1 VPLLKINRL
10 YLFHLKLP
18 FPTQPKVKY
27 HYFVLRNLL
36 TQYAIRNT
44 QYAIRN
50 TQYEPMPTI
59 PANVFQNILRL
70 EAHKGFNDTAVAG
83 GLEAFARRW
92 AEQVAHSDRSAKAIA
107 QGVVAALNSY
117 SFAGIDERRE
127 AVRRASDLLASYE
140 QGGRGAPSN
149 GSGNGKG
156 NGFVPSQIEGF
167 SGYEDVDTRAKAPVS
182 SFRSNVSPAPQ
193 TLPDP
198 PASVRAARRSATL
211 DSPVTV
217 LRGVQEA
224 TARLL
229 KRLGVYTV
237 RDALLF
243 FPFRYD
249 DFSALKPIA
258 DLEPG
263 TNQTVVG
270 TIWDVEAR
278 RTRNNRPLITA
289 TLADDSGTITVSWF
303 NQEYLLKSLHPGE
316 PIVIS
321 GKPIEMYGR
330 LQFTS
335 PEWEPYDSELL
346 HTGRIVP
353 VYRST
358 EGLYRR
364 TLRRIMH
371 DAVERFAD
379 QLPEYLPAQIQQDAH
394 VIDLVEAVRQIHFPD
409 SKQDAAQ
416 ATKRLAFDEFLLIQ
430 LGMLQ
435 RKQAWQQ
442 TQQGLAMPAGSDL
455 LESFFKSLP
464 FGLTGAQKRVIDE
477 ILGDMTSSVPMTRLL
492 QGDVGSGK
500 TVVAATALVVAV
512 HNGAQGVIMAPT
524 EILAEQ
530 HYKSLSSILDF
541 GFWTL
546 DPDNPKSKIQNPKLE
561 VRLLKGSTPKKE
573 KTKIY
578 AEIASGEVDVVVG
591 THAVI
596 QEGVEFKRLGLVVVD
611 EQHRFGVVQRDAL
624 RQKGLD
630 AGLMPHTLVM
640 TATPIPRSLALTI
653 YGDLEVSII
662 DEMPPGRRL
671 IKTRW
676 VDGLRRQQ
684 AYDFIQKKVEEGRQA
699 FVICPLVEES
709 DKIEAKAAV
718 AEYER
723 LQAEVFPDLK
733 MALLHGR
740 MKPKEK
746 EEVMASFHRREAD
759 ILVSTS
765 VVEVGIDVPNA
776 TVMLVEGADRF
787 GLSQLHQFRGRVGRG
802 EHQSYCVLLADNA
815 QGVAFD
821 RMQIIQDTHDGF
833 QLAEEDL
840 KIRGP
845 GEFFG
850 TRQSG
855 MPDLRMAK
863 LSDMATLTLA
873 REQAKALFARDP
885 LLSQPEHEALKG
897 VLEAF
902 WSRAETGG
910 DQ

>member
-1 VPLLKINRL
+1 MPI
-10 YLFHLKLP
+10 
-18 FPTQPKVKY
+18 PT
-27 HYFVLRNLL
+27 
-36 TQYAIRNT
+36 
-44 QYAIRN
+44 
-50 TQYEPMPTI
+50 
-59 PANVFQNILRL
+59 NVFRNILRL
-70 EAHKGFNDTAVAG
+70 EEHKGFTDSAVQG
-83 GLEAFARRW
+83 GLAAFARRW
-92 AEQVAHSDRSAKAIA
+92 ADQLTEKERDAGPLAHAVSAILEDYAKVDFQARSAAI
-107 QGVVAALNSY
+107 
-117 SFAGIDERRE
+117 
-127 AVRRASDLLASYE
+127 VRVTDLLAQFE
-140 QGGRGAPSN
+140 KGEREAPPDLAPARAHKKAAPVSN
-149 GSGNGKG
+149 GL
-156 NGFVPSQIEGF
+156 VPAAVSDF
-167 SGYEDVDTRAKAPVS
+167 SGYEDDDPRAKASIS
-182 SFRSNVSPAPQ
+182 SMRSGIAPATAPPPPAP
-193 TLPDP
+193 
-198 PASVRAARRSATL
+198 ASTRLARRNAGL

-217 LRGVQEA
+217 LRGVQGA

-229 KRLGVYTV
+229 ARLGVYTV

-249 DFSALKPIA
+249 DFSAMKPIA
-258 DLEPG
+258 ELEPEV
-263 TNQTVVG
+263 NQTVVA
-270 TIWDVEAR
+270 TIWEVEAR
-278 RTRNNRPLITA
+278 KTRTGRPLVTA
-289 TLADDSGTITVSWF
+289 VLADDTGTISVSWF
-303 NQEYLLKSLHPGE
+303 NQEYLLKSLHQGD

-321 GKPIEMYGR
+321 GKPAPFNGR
-330 LQFTS
+330 LTFNS

-379 QLPEYLPAQIQQDAH
+379 LLEEYLPEQMMREAQL
-394 VIDLVEAVRQIHFPD
+394 VDLVTAIQQIHFPD
-409 SKQDAAQ
+409 SQLDAAR
-416 ATKRLAFDEFLLIQ
+416 ARKRLAFDEFLMIQ

-435 RKQAWQQ
+435 RKRAWQES
-442 TQQGLAMPAGSDL
+442 QQGMAMPGGDKLRREVA
-455 LESFFKSLP
+455 ERLP
-464 FGLTGAQKRVIDE
+464 FALTAAQQRVLDE
-477 ILGDMTSSVPMTRLL
+477 ILRDISSSVPMTRLL

-500 TVVAATALVVAV
+500 TVIAATALYVAV
-512 HNGAQGVIMAPT
+512 RNGAQGVLMAPT

-530 HYKSLSSILDF
+530 HYKSLLHMFEPLGASAPS
-541 GFWTL
+541 
-546 DPDNPKSKIQNPKLE
+546 

-573 KTKIY
+573 KVEVY
-578 AEIASGEVDVVVG
+578 AQAASGELDIVVG

-596 QEGVEFKRLGLVVVD
+596 QEGVAFSKLAMVVVD

-624 RQKGLD
+624 RQKGIE

-653 YGDLEVSII
+653 YGDLEVSVI
-662 DEMPPGRRL
+662 DEMPPGRRQ

-684 AYDFIQKKVEEGRQA
+684 AYDFIEKKVAEGRQA

-709 DKIEAKAAV
+709 EKIEAKAAT

-723 LQAEVFPDLK
+723 LQSEVFTDRKL
-733 MALLHGR
+733 ALLHGR

-746 EEVMASFHRREAD
+746 DEVMARFRAAEAD

-802 EHQSYCVLLADNA
+802 EHQSYCILVADNA

-833 QLAEEDL
+833 RLAEADL
-840 KIRGP
+840 EIRGP
-845 GEFFG
+845 GEFLG

-863 LSDMATLTLA
+863 LSDMATLSLA
-873 REQAKALFARDP
+873 REQARSLFDRDP
-885 LLSQPEHEALKG
+885 ELAQPEHSALKL
-897 VLEAF
+897 VLAAF
-902 WSRAETGG
+902 WSRAET
-910 DQ
+910 DANQ

>member
-1 VPLLKINRL
+1 MPIPTNVLK
-10 YLFHLKLP
+10 
-18 FPTQPKVKY
+18 
-27 HYFVLRNLL
+27 
-36 TQYAIRNT
+36 
-44 QYAIRN
+44 
-50 TQYEPMPTI
+50 
-59 PANVFQNILRL
+59 NILRL
-70 EAHKGFNDTAVAG
+70 EEHKGFIDSAVSG
-83 GLEAFARRW
+83 GIEAFASRW
-92 AEQVAHSDRSAKAIA
+92 AEQIAHSERAAGPIAEAISGAFGGYSAADAEARRKAVQQATEILSMFER
-107 QGVVAALNSY
+107 GVRELPGAPVGNGRAHAPGTLEG
-117 SFAGIDERRE
+117 FAGYD
-127 AVRRASDLLASYE
+127 DDD
-140 QGGRGAPSN
+140 P
-149 GSGNGKG
+149 
-156 NGFVPSQIEGF
+156 
-167 SGYEDVDTRAKAPVS
+167 RAKAPVS
-182 SFRSNVSPAPQ
+182 SFRSGIAP
-193 TLPDP
+193 TPVGTEP
-198 PASVRAARRSATL
+198 PTAAANTRAARRNANL

-217 LRGVQEA
+217 LKGVQDA

-229 KRLGVYTV
+229 KRLGVYSV

-249 DFSALKPIA
+249 DFSEMKSISELVPNV
-258 DLEPG
+258 
-263 TNQTVVG
+263 NQTIVG
-270 TIWDVEAR
+270 TIWDVEVR
-278 RTRNNRPLITA
+278 QTRSGRPLVSA
-289 TLADDSGTITVSWF
+289 TVADDSGVTNVTWF
-303 NQEYLLKSLHPGE
+303 NQEYLARQLRQGE
-316 PIVIS
+316 PVVIS
-321 GKPIEMYGR
+321 GKPTEFNGR
-330 LQFTS
+330 LSFNS

-371 DAVERFAD
+371 DAVERFAGEM
-379 QLPEYLPAQIQQDAH
+379 QEYLPESMKRDAQL
-394 VIDLVEAVRQIHFPD
+394 VDLESAVRQIHFPA
-409 SKQDAAQ
+409 SKEDAAR
-416 ATKRLAFDEFLLIQ
+416 ATKRLAFDEFLMIQ

-435 RKQAWQQ
+435 RKRAWQESEQ
-442 TQQGLAMPAGSDL
+442 AIAMPAEPEL
-455 LESFFKSLP
+455 LSNFFASLA
-464 FGLTGAQKRVIDE
+464 FELTGAQQRVTNE
-477 ILGDMTSSVPMTRLL
+477 ILQEMAGSVPMTRLL

-500 TVVAATALVVAV
+500 TVVAATALLVAV
-512 HNGAQGVIMAPT
+512 SNGAQGVLMAPT

-530 HYKSLSSILDF
+530 HYKSI
-541 GFWTL
+541 
-546 DPDNPKSKIQNPKLE
+546 SKMLGISRE
-561 VRLLKGSTPKKE
+561 GMREIRVELLKGSTPRKE
-573 KTKIY
+573 KTRLIQE
-578 AEIASGEVDVVVG
+578 AAAGEIDVIVG

-596 QEGVEFKRLGLVVVD
+596 QEGVAFKRLALMVVD

-653 YGDLEVSII
+653 YGDLEVSVI

-676 VDGLRRQQ
+676 VDGIRRQQ
-684 AYDFIQKKVEEGRQA
+684 AYDFIEKKVAEGRQA

-723 LQAEVFPDLK
+723 LRADIFPERKL
-733 MALLHGR
+733 ALLHGR

-746 EEVMASFHRREAD
+746 DEVMAQFHGKEAD

-802 EHQSYCVLLADNA
+802 EHQSYCILLADNA

-821 RMQIIQDTHDGF
+821 RMQIIQETHDGF

-863 LSDMATLTLA
+863 LSDMATLSLA
-873 REQAKALFARDP
+873 REQAKALFSRDP
-885 LLSQPEHEALKG
+885 QLSQPEHAPLKS

-902 WSRAETGG
+902 WSRAETDGN
-910 DQ
+910 Q

>member
-1 VPLLKINRL
+1 MPI
-10 YLFHLKLP
+10 
-18 FPTQPKVKY
+18 PT
-27 HYFVLRNLL
+27 
-36 TQYAIRNT
+36 A
-44 QYAIRN
+44 
-50 TQYEPMPTI
+50 
-59 PANVFQNILRL
+59 VFKNILRL
-70 EAHKGFNDTAVAG
+70 EEHKGFADAAVQG
-83 GLEAFARRW
+83 GLEVFARRW
-92 AEQVAHSDRSAKAIA
+92 AEQLGDHEREARPMAQAI
-107 QGVVAALNSY
+107 VAALGGYASSDAQTRGDAVHIANELLSL
-117 SFAGIDERRE
+117 FERG
-127 AVRRASDLLASYE
+127 VRDVPQQMA
-140 QGGRGAPSN
+140 GRGAGNGNNGNN
-149 GSGNGKG
+149 GSSKENGNGYLPSSID
-156 NGFVPSQIEGF
+156 GFTGF
-167 SGYEDVDTRAKAPVS
+167 DDVDPRAKAPVS
-182 SFRSNVSPAPQ
+182 SFRSGIAPAPLE
-193 TLPDP
+193 TR
-198 PASVRAARRSATL
+198 PAPVGRAALRNADL

-217 LRGVQEA
+217 LKGVQEA

-258 DLEPG
+258 ELEPEV
-263 TNQTVVG
+263 NQTIVA
-270 TIWDVEAR
+270 TIWEVEAR
-278 RTRNNRPLITA
+278 RTRTGRPLITA
-289 TLADDSGTITVSWF
+289 VLADDSGTIQVSWF
-303 NQEYLLKSLHPGE
+303 NQEYLLKSLHQGD

-321 GKPIEMYGR
+321 GKPSAFNNR
-330 LQFTS
+330 LQFNS

-364 TLRRIMH
+364 TQRRIMH
-371 DAVERFAD
+371 DAVERFAHMLED
-379 QLPEYLPAQIQQDAH
+379 YLPEQMKRDAQL
-394 VIDLVEAVRQIHFPD
+394 VDLETAVRQIHFPD
-409 SKQDAAQ
+409 SKMDAAR
-416 ATKRLAFDEFLLIQ
+416 ATKRLAFDEFLMIQ

-435 RKQAWQQ
+435 RKRAWQDSQ
-442 TQQGLAMPAGSDL
+442 KGMAMPARPEI
-455 LESFFKSLP
+455 LESFYSSLP
-464 FGLTGAQKRVIDE
+464 FELTGAQQRVAGE
-477 ILGDMTSSVPMTRLL
+477 ILRDISSPVPMTRLL

-500 TVVAATALVVAV
+500 TVVAASALLVAV
-512 HNGAQGVIMAPT
+512 ANGSQGVLMAPT

-530 HYKSLSSILDF
+530 HYKSLSRMFENLGEGSPSV
-541 GFWTL
+541 TL
-546 DPDNPKSKIQNPKLE
+546 LT
-561 VRLLKGSTPKKE
+561 GSTPAKDKK
-573 KTKIY
+573 KIY
-578 AEIASGEVDVVVG
+578 AQINAGEVDVVVG

-596 QEGVEFKRLGLVVVD
+596 QQGVDFKKLRLIVVD
-611 EQHRFGVVQRDAL
+611 EQHRFGVIQRDAL

-653 YGDLEVSII
+653 YGDLEVSVI

-676 VDGLRRQQ
+676 VDGIRRQQ
-684 AYDFIQKKVEEGRQA
+684 AYDFIEKKVAEGRQA

-709 DKIEAKAAV
+709 DKIEAKAAT

-723 LQAEVFPDLK
+723 LQAEVFTERKL
-733 MALLHGR
+733 ALLHGR

-746 EEVMASFHRREAD
+746 DEVMASFRRGEAD

-802 EHQSYCVLLADNA
+802 EHQSYCILLADDA
-815 QGVAFD
+815 QGIAFE
-821 RMQIIQDTHDGF
+821 RMQIIQETHDGF

-845 GEFFG
+845 GQFFG

-863 LSDMATLTLA
+863 LSDMATLSLA
-873 REQAKALFARDP
+873 REQAKAVFSRDP
-885 LLSQPEHEALKG
+885 TLDQPEHSALKRM
-897 VLEAF
+897 LELF
-902 WSRAETGG
+902 WSRAET
-910 DQ
+910 DANQ

>member
-1 VPLLKINRL
+1 
-10 YLFHLKLP
+10 
-18 FPTQPKVKY
+18 
-27 HYFVLRNLL
+27 
-36 TQYAIRNT
+36 
-44 QYAIRN
+44 
-50 TQYEPMPTI
+50 MTI
-59 PANVFQNILRL
+59 PTNVFRNILRL
-70 EAHKGFNDTAVAG
+70 EEHKGFADAAVTG

-92 AEQVAHSDRSAKAIA
+92 AEQMVEGDRQAGPMPAAIA
-107 QGVVAALNSY
+107 AML
-117 SFAGIDERRE
+117 AGYAEAGLPKREE
-127 AVRRASDLLASYE
+127 AVRQACELLRLFDEGVRTAPGA
-140 QGGRGAPSN
+140 QNGRGSN
-149 GSGNGKG
+149 GHS
-156 NGFVPSQIEGF
+156 SAAIEGF
-167 SGYEDVDTRAKAPVS
+167 TGFDDEDPRAKAPIS
-182 SFRSNVSPAPQ
+182 TSRSGIAPAP
-193 TLPDP
+193 LVEAPSP
-198 PASVRAARRSATL
+198 PPKSARAARRNATL
-211 DSPVTV
+211 ESPVTV
-217 LRGVQEA
+217 LRGVQDA

-249 DFSALKPIA
+249 DFSEMKPIGELQP
-258 DLEPG
+258 DV
-263 TNQTVVG
+263 NQTVVG
-270 TIWDVEAR
+270 TVWDVEVR
-278 RTRNNRPLITA
+278 QTRNGRPMVTA
-289 TLADDSGTITVSWF
+289 TVADDSGVISVTWF
-303 NQEYLLKSLHPGE
+303 NQEYIARQIHQGD
-316 PIVIS
+316 PIVVS
-321 GKPIEMYGR
+321 GKPVPFNGR
-330 LQFTS
+330 LQFSS

-379 QLPEYLPAQIQQDAH
+379 QLADYMPETVKRDAQLC
-394 VIDLVEAVRQIHFPD
+394 DLQTAIRQIHFPE
-409 SKQDAAQ
+409 SKPDAAH
-416 ATKRLAFDEFLLIQ
+416 ATKRLAFDEFLMIQ

-435 RKQAWQQ
+435 RKRAWQES
-442 TQQGLAMPAGSDL
+442 QQGLALHAAPETLDR
-455 LESFFKSLP
+455 FYQSLP
-464 FGLTGAQKRVIDE
+464 FELTNAQRRVIGE
-477 ILGDMTSSVPMTRLL
+477 ITSDISGTVPMTRLL

-500 TVVAATALVVAV
+500 TAVAAAALYLARQ
-512 HNGAQGVIMAPT
+512 NGAQGVLMAPT

-530 HYKSLSSILDF
+530 HYKSLSLMME
-541 GFWTL
+541 GL
-546 DPDNPKSKIQNPKLE
+546 PDAEGRAPT
-561 VRLLKGSTPKKE
+561 VRLLKGSTPRKE
-573 KTKIY
+573 KNKIY
-578 AEIASGEVDVVVG
+578 AEAASGEVDIVVG

-596 QEGVEFKRLGLVVVD
+596 QEGVQFNRLAMVIVD
-611 EQHRFGVVQRDAL
+611 EQHRFGVMQRDAL
-624 RQKGLD
+624 RQKGIE

-653 YGDLEVSII
+653 YGDLEVSVI

-676 VDGLRRQQ
+676 VDATRRQQ
-684 AYDFIQKKVEEGRQA
+684 AYSFIEKRVSEGRQA

-709 DKIEAKAAV
+709 DKIEAKAATV
-718 AEYER
+718 EYER
-723 LQAEVFPDLK
+723 LQTEIFPDRRL
-733 MALLHGR
+733 ALLHGR

-746 EEVMASFHRREAD
+746 EEVMSAFNRRDAD

-776 TVMLVEGADRF
+776 TVMLIEGADRF

-802 EHQSYCVLLADNA
+802 EHQSYCILLAEDA
-815 QGVAFD
+815 QGVAFE
-821 RMQIIQDTHDGF
+821 RMQIIQETHDGF
-833 QLAEEDL
+833 RLAEEDM

-845 GEFFG
+845 GQFFG

-885 LLSQPEHEALKG
+885 DLAMPEHAALRD

-902 WSRAETGG
+902 WSRAET
-910 DQ
+910 DANQ

>member
-1 VPLLKINRL
+1 MSPV
-10 YLFHLKLP
+10 
-18 FPTQPKVKY
+18 
-27 HYFVLRNLL
+27 
-36 TQYAIRNT
+36 
-44 QYAIRN
+44 
-50 TQYEPMPTI
+50 

-70 EAHKGFNDTAVAG
+70 EEHKGYTDAAVSG
-83 GLEAFARRW
+83 GLEAFARNW
-92 AEQVAHSDRSAKAIA
+92 ADHLMRTDRSAKGFASSVA
-107 QGVVAALNSY
+107 STFAGYKLAPQGEREAAVRKAVALLKDYEAGVVPT
-117 SFAGIDERRE
+117 
-127 AVRRASDLLASYE
+127 
-140 QGGRGAPSN
+140 QGNGPNGN
-149 GSGNGKG
+149 GSRS
-156 NGFVPSQIEGF
+156 PDGF
-167 SGYEDVDTRAKAPVS
+167 SGFEEDARVKPPVS
-182 SFRSNVSPAPQ
+182 SYRANVSPAPQ
-193 TLPDP
+193 VLPEP
-198 PASVRAARRSATL
+198 PANVRAARRNASL

-217 LRGVQEA
+217 LRGVQDA

-229 KRLGVYTV
+229 KRLGIYTV

-249 DFSALKPIA
+249 DFSALKPISA
-258 DLEPG
+258 LEEG
-263 TNQTVVG
+263 QNQTVVA
-270 TIWDVEAR
+270 TVWEVESR
-278 RTRNNRPLITA
+278 MTRNGRPLITA
-289 TLADDSGTITVSWF
+289 TLADDSGTISVSWF
-303 NQEYLLKSLHPGE
+303 NQEYLLRSLRRGE
-316 PIVIS
+316 PIVVS
-321 GKPIEMYGR
+321 GKPVEFNGR
-330 LQFTS
+330 LQFSS

-379 QLPEYLPAQIQQDAH
+379 ELPDYLPETIKRDAA
-394 VIDLVEAVRQIHFPD
+394 VIDLPTAVKQIHFPD
-409 SKQDAAQ
+409 TKIDAAR

-435 RKQAWQQ
+435 RRQAWQQ
-442 TQQGLAMPAGSDL
+442 SHLSLPMVAEAEKLQEFYS
-455 LESFFKSLP
+455 SLP
-464 FGLTGAQKRVIDE
+464 FALTVAQQRVIGE
-477 ILGDMTSSVPMTRLL
+477 ILSDISSNVPMTRLL

-500 TVVAATALVVAV
+500 TIVAATALLVAAN
-512 HNGAQGVIMAPT
+512 NGAQGVLMAPT

-530 HYKSLSSILDF
+530 HYKSLTKIF
-541 GFWTL
+541 GDQGSGTGEAEDL
-546 DPDNPKSKIQNPKLE
+546 SPQPPKRRSKKAEPPASDHRPPATDHQPRI
-561 VRLLKGSTPKKE
+561 RLLKGSTPKKE

-578 AEIASGEVDVVVG
+578 AEIAAGEVDIVVG

-596 QEGVEFKRLGLVVVD
+596 QEGVEFKRLALVVVD

-653 YGDLEVSII
+653 YGDLDVSVI

-676 VDGLRRQQ
+676 VDGIRRQQ
-684 AYDFIQKKVEEGRQA
+684 AYDFIEKKVAEGRQA

-709 DKIEAKAAV
+709 DKIEAKAAT

-723 LQAEVFPDLK
+723 LRADIFPDRRL
-733 MALLHGR
+733 ALLHGR
-740 MKPKEK
+740 MKPAEK
-746 EEVMASFHRREAD
+746 DSVMAEFRAGSAD
-759 ILVSTS
+759 VLVSTS

-776 TVMLVEGADRF
+776 TVMLVDGADRF

-802 EHQSYCVLLADNA
+802 EHQSYCILLADNP
-815 QGVAFD
+815 QGVAFE

-833 QLAEEDL
+833 RLAEADL
-840 KIRGP
+840 EIRGP

-863 LSDMATLTLA
+863 LSDMATLSLA

-885 LLSQPEHEALKG
+885 DLSQPEHQPLKG

-902 WSRAETGG
+902 WSRAETGA

>member
-1 VPLLKINRL
+1 MPI
-10 YLFHLKLP
+10 
-18 FPTQPKVKY
+18 PT
-27 HYFVLRNLL
+27 
-36 TQYAIRNT
+36 
-44 QYAIRN
+44 
-50 TQYEPMPTI
+50 
-59 PANVFQNILRL
+59 NVFRNILRL
-70 EAHKGFNDTAVAG
+70 EEHKGYTDAAVQG
-83 GLEAFARRW
+83 GLEAFANRW
-92 AEQVAHSDRSAKAIA
+92 ADQIGSQEREARAISSAIA
-107 QGVVAALNSY
+107 GAFNRYNYLDAT
-117 SFAGIDERRE
+117 A
-127 AVRRASDLLASYE
+127 RRAAVQTANELLQLFERGVRDLPPHLATAGGANGKKDGAIT
-140 QGGRGAPSN
+140 QGGIGNANGYLPSN
-149 GSGNGKG
+149 LDDFGGWDEAD
-156 NGFVPSQIEGF
+156 P
-167 SGYEDVDTRAKAPVS
+167 RAKAPVS
-182 SFRSNVSPAPQ
+182 RRMSGIAPAPADDIGPQ
-193 TLPDP
+193 AV
-198 PASVRAARRSATL
+198 ASSRVARRNANL

-217 LRGVQEA
+217 LRGVQDA

-249 DFSALKPIA
+249 DFSDMKSIA
-258 DLEPG
+258 ELEPEA
-263 TNQTVVG
+263 NQTIVA
-270 TIWDVEAR
+270 TIWEVEAR
-278 RTRNNRPLITA
+278 KTRTGRPLVTA
-289 TLADDSGTITVSWF
+289 VLADDTGTISVSWF
-303 NQEYLLKSLHPGE
+303 NQEYLLKSLHQGD

-321 GKPIEMYGR
+321 GKPIPFNGR
-330 LQFTS
+330 LTFNS
-335 PEWEPYDSELL
+335 PEWEPYDNELL

-371 DAVERFAD
+371 DAVDRFAD
-379 QLPEYLPAQIQQDAH
+379 QLQDYLPEAMKRDAGL
-394 VIDLVEAVRQIHFPD
+394 VDLQTAVRQIHFPD
-409 SKQDAAQ
+409 SRMDAAR
-416 ATKRLAFDEFLLIQ
+416 ATKRLAFDEFLMIQ

-435 RKQAWQQ
+435 RRREWQESQ
-442 TQQGLAMPAGSDL
+442 KGMAMPSDSAKL
-455 LESFFKSLP
+455 DDFLRSLP
-464 FGLTGAQKRVIDE
+464 FELTGAQRRVVSE
-477 ILGDMTSSVPMTRLL
+477 ILKDIASTVPMTRLL

-500 TVVAATALVVAV
+500 TVVAAAALLVAV
-512 HNGAQGVIMAPT
+512 QNGAQGAIMAPT

-530 HYKSLSSILDF
+530 HYKNITRMMESLGDEAP
-541 GFWTL
+541 T
-546 DPDNPKSKIQNPKLE
+546 
-561 VRLLKGSTPKKE
+561 VRLLKGSTPAKE
-573 KTKIY
+573 KRQIY
-578 AEIASGEVDVVVG
+578 AEIAEGRVDIVVG

-596 QEGVEFKRLGLVVVD
+596 QQGVSFRRLGLIVVD
-611 EQHRFGVVQRDAL
+611 EQHRFGVLQRDAL

-653 YGDLEVSII
+653 YGDLDVSVI

-684 AYDFIQKKVEEGRQA
+684 AYDFIEKRVAEGQQA

-709 DKIEAKAAV
+709 DKIEAKAAT
-718 AEYER
+718 AEHER
-723 LQAEVFPDLK
+723 LQAEVFPNRRL
-733 MALLHGR
+733 ALLHGR

-746 EEVMASFHRREAD
+746 DEVMQSFRAGEAD

-802 EHQSYCVLLADNA
+802 EHQSYCVLLAENA

-833 QLAEEDL
+833 KLAEADL
-840 KIRGP
+840 EIRGP

-863 LSDMATLTLA
+863 LSDMATLSLA

-885 LLSQPEHEALKG
+885 DLAMPEHAPLRE

-902 WSRAETGG
+902 WSRAET
-910 DQ
+910 DANQ

>member
-1 VPLLKINRL
+1 MPI
-10 YLFHLKLP
+10 
-18 FPTQPKVKY
+18 PT
-27 HYFVLRNLL
+27 
-36 TQYAIRNT
+36 T
-44 QYAIRN
+44 
-50 TQYEPMPTI
+50 
-59 PANVFQNILRL
+59 VFKNILRL
-70 EAHKGFNDTAVAG
+70 EEHKGFTDAAVQG

-92 AEQVAHSDRSAKAIA
+92 AEQIGGQEREARPIA
-107 QGVVAALNSY
+107 QAIIAALGGYATTDPSTR
-117 SFAGIDERRE
+117 SV
-127 AVRRASDLLASYE
+127 AVRQANELLSLFERGVRDLP
-140 QGGRGAPSN
+140 GAN
-149 GSGNGKG
+149 GKSANGNGYIA
-156 NGFVPSQIEGF
+156 SAIEGF
-167 SGYEDVDTRAKAPVS
+167 TGFDDTDPRAKAPVS
-182 SFRSNVSPAPQ
+182 SFRSGIAPAPLETPVVQ
-193 TLPDP
+193 
-198 PASVRAARRSATL
+198 VGRGARRNADL

-217 LRGVQEA
+217 LRGVQDA

-249 DFSALKPIA
+249 DFSDLKPIA
-258 DLEPG
+258 ELVPEV
-263 TNQTVVG
+263 NQTIVA
-270 TIWDVEAR
+270 TIWEVEAR
-278 RTRNNRPLITA
+278 RTRTGRPLITA
-289 TLADDSGTITVSWF
+289 VLADDSGTILVSWF
-303 NQEYLLKSLHPGE
+303 NQEYLLKSLHQGD

-321 GKPIEMYGR
+321 GKPIAFNNR
-330 LQFTS
+330 LQFNS

-371 DAVERFAD
+371 DAVERFAHLLTD
-379 QLPEYLPAQIQQDAH
+379 YLPEQMKRDAQL
-394 VIDLVEAVRQIHFPD
+394 VDLETAVRQIHFPD
-409 SKQDAAQ
+409 SRMDAAR
-416 ATKRLAFDEFLLIQ
+416 ATKRLAFDEFLMIQ

-435 RKQAWQQ
+435 RKRAWQES
-442 TQQGLAMPAGSDL
+442 QQGLAMPAKQEIVD
-455 LESFFKSLP
+455 SFYSSLP
-464 FGLTGAQKRVIDE
+464 FALTAAQQRVISE
-477 ILGDMTSSVPMTRLL
+477 ILRDISSTVPMTRLL

-500 TVVAATALVVAV
+500 TVVAATALLAAVA
-512 HNGAQGVIMAPT
+512 NGAQGVLMAPT

-530 HYKSLSSILDF
+530 HYKSLTQMFENL
-541 GFWTL
+541 GEGHPT
-546 DPDNPKSKIQNPKLE
+546 
-561 VRLLKGSTPKKE
+561 VRLLTGSTPAKE
-573 KTKIY
+573 KKKIY
-578 AEIASGEVDVVVG
+578 AEITAGEVDIVVG
-591 THAVI
+591 THAII
-596 QEGVEFKRLGLVVVD
+596 QEGVAFDKLGLIVVD
-611 EQHRFGVVQRDAL
+611 EQHRFGVIQRDAL

-653 YGDLEVSII
+653 YGDLEVSVI

-676 VDGLRRQQ
+676 VDGIRRQQ
-684 AYDFIQKKVEEGRQA
+684 AYDFIEKKVAEGRQA

-709 DKIEAKAAV
+709 DKIEAKAAT
-718 AEYER
+718 AEHER
-723 LQAEVFPDLK
+723 LQAEIFPDRRLS
-733 MALLHGR
+733 LLHGR
-740 MKPKEK
+740 MRPKEK
-746 EEVMASFHRREAD
+746 DEVMAAFRRGDAD

-802 EHQSYCVLLADNA
+802 EHQSYCILLAEDA

-821 RMQIIQDTHDGF
+821 RMQIIQETHDGF

-863 LSDMATLTLA
+863 LSDMATLSLA

-885 LLSQPEHEALKG
+885 GLEHPEHTALKQ
-897 VLEAF
+897 VLQLF
-902 WSRAETGG
+902 WSRAET
-910 DQ
+910 DANQ

>member
-1 VPLLKINRL
+1 
-10 YLFHLKLP
+10 
-18 FPTQPKVKY
+18 
-27 HYFVLRNLL
+27 
-36 TQYAIRNT
+36 
-44 QYAIRN
+44 
-50 TQYEPMPTI
+50 MPI
-59 PANVFQNILRL
+59 PATIFRNILRL
-70 EAHKGFNDTAVAG
+70 EEHKGFTDAAVAG
-83 GLEAFARRW
+83 GIEAFARRW
-92 AEQVAHSDRSAKAIA
+92 AEQIVGSERAAKAMSEAIA
-107 QGVVAALNSY
+107 GAFSGYGRATPQDRQAATTRAGELLTLFERGV
-117 SFAGIDERRE
+117 R
-127 AVRRASDLLASYE
+127 AVPPLLA
-140 QGGRGAPSN
+140 GN
-149 GSGNGKG
+149 GSGSS
-156 NGFVPSQIEGF
+156 NGFLPTDLEGF
-167 SGYEDVDTRAKAPVS
+167 TGYDDEDPRAKAPVS
-182 SFRSNVSPAPQ
+182 QFMSGIASAPTSATMPQ
-193 TLPDP
+193 EPS
-198 PASVRAARRSATL
+198 ASAGSRAARRNATI

-249 DFSALKPIA
+249 DFSELKPIREV
-258 DLEPG
+258 EPG

-270 TIWDVEAR
+270 TVWSVDVR
-278 RTRNNRPLITA
+278 KTQNGRPMVTA
-289 TLADDSGTITVSWF
+289 TVADDTGTILVTWF
-303 NQEYLLKSLHPGE
+303 NQEYIARQLHQGD

-321 GKPIEMYGR
+321 GKPVPFNGR

-335 PEWEPYDSELL
+335 PEWEPYDDELL

-364 TLRRIMH
+364 TLRRIMY
-371 DAVERFAD
+371 DAVDRFAD
-379 QLPEYLPAQIQQDAH
+379 GMAEYLPETMKRDAQLINLA
-394 VIDLVEAVRQIHFPD
+394 EAIRQIHFPE
-409 SKQDAAQ
+409 SRLSAAQ
-416 ATKRLAFDEFLLIQ
+416 ATKRLAFDEFLMIQ

-435 RKQAWQQ
+435 RKRAWQQ
-442 TQQGLAMPAGSDL
+442 TQQSMAMRAEPGVVERFYA
-455 LESFFKSLP
+455 SLP
-464 FGLTGAQKRVIDE
+464 FPLTGAQQRVVGE
-477 ILGDMTSSVPMTRLL
+477 ILEDTATSVPMTRLL

-500 TVVAATALVVAV
+500 TVVAATALLVAV
-512 HNGAQGVIMAPT
+512 ANGAQGVIMAPT

-530 HYKSLSSILDF
+530 HYKSLSKMLAGVEID
-541 GFWTL
+541 GRA
-546 DPDNPKSKIQNPKLE
+546 PV
-561 VRLLKGSTPKKE
+561 VRLLKGGTPRKE
-573 KTKIY
+573 KNQIY
-578 AEIASGEVDVVVG
+578 KEIEAGEIDVMVG
-591 THAVI
+591 THALI
-596 QEGVEFKRLGLVVVD
+596 QEGVNFKRLGLVVVD

-624 RQKGLD
+624 RRKGLE

-676 VDGLRRQQ
+676 VDGLRREQ
-684 AYDFIQKKVEEGRQA
+684 AYTFIEKKVGEGRQA

-709 DKIEAKAAV
+709 DKIEAKAAI

-733 MALLHGR
+733 LALLHGR

-746 EEVMASFHRREAD
+746 EAVMAGFNAGEAD

-787 GLSQLHQFRGRVGRG
+787 GLSQLHQFRGRVGRS
-802 EHQSYCVLLADNA
+802 EHQSYCILLAEDA
-815 QGVAFD
+815 QGVAFE
-821 RMQIIQDTHDGF
+821 RMQIIQETHDGF
-833 QLAEEDL
+833 RLAEEDL

-845 GEFFG
+845 GQFFG

-855 MPDLRMAK
+855 LPDLRMAK
-863 LSDMATLTLA
+863 LSDIATLNLA
-873 REQAKALFARDP
+873 RDQAKALFARDP
-885 LLSQPEHEALKG
+885 DLAQPEHAPLKD
-897 VLEAF
+897 VLENF
-902 WSRAETGG
+902 WSRAET
-910 DQ
+910 DANQ